1 MEVQTGSATTGRT
14 DMPTQN
20 AFAAAPETNPMPHLC
35 VHFPLQGRQ
44 LPADHGYA
52 LYSAVTHAM
61 PEIHGQS
68 WLGIE
73 LISGVPW
80 REGIIALPARG
91 AALRL
96 RVPADR
102 YGLLLPLAGR
112 RLDIAG
118 HPLRLGIPTARPLQ
132 PAPSLYARIV
142 TIKKFTEPE
151 PFLDAARRQLDT
163 LGVTA
168 TLELPVN
175 DEGRVRRRVITIR
188 DRRVVGFS
196 LAAHGLT
203 DSDSLFLQT
212 HGLGGRRSMGCGH
225 FNPISGK

>member
-1 MEVQTGSATTGRT
+1 MSANPQQHST
-14 DMPTQN
+14 PTHR
-20 AFAAAPETNPMPHLC
+20 ADSDAPPHVC
-35 VHFPLQGRQ
+35 IQFPIQGRQ

-52 LYSAVTHAM
+52 LYSAVTRAL
-61 PEIHGQS
+61 PELHGQP

-73 LISGVPW
+73 LVSGVPW

-102 YGLLLPLAGR
+102 YGTLLPLAGR

-132 PAPSLYARIV
+132 PAPSLYARVV

-151 PFLDAARRQLDT
+151 PLLDAARRQLDA

-168 TLELPVN
+168 TLELPIN

-203 DSDSLFLQT
+203 DSNSLLLQI

-225 FNPISGK
+225 FNPILRPRASEEVEG

>member
-1 MEVQTGSATTGRT
+1 MSANPQQHSTHTPRT
-14 DMPTQN
+14 DSD
-20 AFAAAPETNPMPHLC
+20 APPHVC
-35 VHFPLQGRQ
+35 VQFPIQGRQ

-52 LYSAVTHAM
+52 LYSAVTRAL
-61 PEIHGQS
+61 PELHGQP

-73 LISGVPW
+73 LVSGVPW
-80 REGIIALPARG
+80 REGIIALPTRG

-102 YGLLLPLAGR
+102 YGQLLPLAGR
-112 RLDIAG
+112 RLNIAA

-132 PAPSLYARIV
+132 PASSLYARVV

-151 PFLDAARRQLDT
+151 PFLDAARRQLDA

-175 DEGRVRRRVITIR
+175 DEGRVRRRIITIR
-188 DRRVVGFS
+188 DHHIVGFS
-196 LAAHGLT
+196 LAAHGLSDE
-203 DSDSLFLQT
+203 DSIKLQT

-225 FNPISGK
+225 FNPIASERSRP